1 MDQIALAIQNSV
13 DGIGKIPADLAHPQ
27 PVCGSRDARD
37 LHLARRQLD
46 EEQHDE
52 PLQPPPGPHFHGEE
66 IRGHNQFPMPAQKL
80 LPGRL
85 PAALW
90 RRLDPV
96 PFQNLSDRA
105 ARNFVPQI
113 GQCALDPPIAPIPF
127 SSASR
132 TTNVSI
138 STAVLG
144 RPGPRC
150 AVPSYLLAISFR
162 CQANKV
168 SGVTMVATSAKSLRP
183 NPLALAANRRRWS
196 SLNRTRRPL
205 SCSRRTRFSS
215 RR

>member
-37 LHLARRQLD
+37 HHLARRQLD

-85 PAALW
+85 PAALR

-96 PFQNLSDRA
+96 PFQHLSDRA
-105 ARNFVPQI
+105 ARNCVPQI
-113 GQCALDPPIAPIPF
+113 GQCALDPPIAPIPVLLCE
-127 SSASR
+127 SNHQLLDIEGCSR
-132 TTNVSI
+132 TPRPALRS
-138 STAVLG
+138 AVVLVGNQLPMPGQQGLG
-144 RPGPRC
+144 RDNGGDLRQKP
-150 AVPSYLLAISFR
+150 PS
-162 CQANKV
+162 
-168 SGVTMVATSAKSLRP
+168 
-183 NPLALAANRRRWS
+183 
-196 SLNRTRRPL
+196 
-205 SCSRRTRFSS
+205 
-215 RR
+215 